1 MDGSFPFNYGP
12 PLPFSPADVV
22 CTQQLAK
29 FKGSPAMEKL
39 CDDNDIRVVTSSCCL
54 SGTQEV
60 HQELITEVLPRHITN
75 GVTADG
81 RFKVVD
87 KKYLARPSLCILVYL
102 YLLLYSPRNT
112 TAYIRLRRL
121 LGAPIVN
128 LVVSALGSASL
139 SL

>member
-1 MDGSFPFNYGP
+1 
-12 PLPFSPADVV
+12 
-22 CTQQLAK
+22 
-29 FKGSPAMEKL
+29 
-39 CDDNDIRVVTSSCCL
+39 L

-87 KKYLARPSLCILVYL
+87 KEYLAARPFVYL
-102 YLLLYSPRNT
+102 YTCSLVQSYT

-128 LVVSALGSASL
+128 LVVSALGSASVSVSV